1 MNDLLKKAYI
11 EAVIKHLPTDQKEDI
26 KKELSTIID
35 DLIESDDKSLEKALL
50 YLGKPKS
57 LAMNYLEQ
65 KDYVIGPKYKSLYFQ
80 TLKFV
85 IPLIW
90 TIILVLN
97 LVSLLFTGYFNF
109 DSIFS
114 GAFNSTFIVFTYITL
129 GFMIAEKVNGVK
141 NDNQSWHPNDL
152 NLDKYELKKWPKS
165 NSYVGIIALLVIMI
179 LFNRYAHLIGI
190 NIIGSSDQVVFINQ
204 ANYHQFLPWIN
215 LGIMLLLTRLFLRLF
230 FSYYTKLSCIISISL
245 HGIASIILLAVF
257 FNVNFL
263 NPNLTSELQSL
274 NFPEFI
280 NFDFIHNIFILIGIV
295 TIIVFIIDTFQE
307 VRYGLFKK

>member
-97 LVSLLFTGYFNF
+97 LVSLLFT
-109 DSIFS
+109 
-114 GAFNSTFIVFTYITL
+114 
-129 GFMIAEKVNGVK
+129 
-141 NDNQSWHPNDL
+141 
-152 NLDKYELKKWPKS
+152 
-165 NSYVGIIALLVIMI
+165 
-179 LFNRYAHLIGI
+179 
-190 NIIGSSDQVVFINQ
+190 
-204 ANYHQFLPWIN
+204 
-215 LGIMLLLTRLFLRLF
+215 
-230 FSYYTKLSCIISISL
+230 
-245 HGIASIILLAVF
+245 
-257 FNVNFL
+257 
-263 NPNLTSELQSL
+263 
-274 NFPEFI
+274 
-280 NFDFIHNIFILIGIV
+280 
-295 TIIVFIIDTFQE
+295 
-307 VRYGLFKK
+307 